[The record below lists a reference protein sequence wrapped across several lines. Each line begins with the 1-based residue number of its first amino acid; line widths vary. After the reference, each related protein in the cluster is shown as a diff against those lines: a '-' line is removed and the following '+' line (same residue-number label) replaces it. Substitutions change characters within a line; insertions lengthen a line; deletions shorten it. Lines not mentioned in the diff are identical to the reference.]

1 MEQDIKTM
9 AILMKTVQAVESITK
24 KNLAAY
30 GLNITEFSTLE
41 ALYFKGRL
49 PVQGICSNVL
59 IANSSMTYVLDKL
72 EKRGWISRT
81 RDQHDKRTYYVDL
94 TKEGR
99 SFIEDILPKHI
110 HLMHQILSVLT
121 LDEQKTVNELLKKLG
136 YHAKSLEG

>member
-1 MEQDIKTM
+1 
-9 AILMKTVQAVESITK
+9 
-24 KNLAAY
+24 
-30 GLNITEFSTLE
+30 
-41 ALYFKGRL
+41 
-49 PVQGICSNVL
+49 
-59 IANSSMTYVLDKL
+59 MTYVLDKL

-99 SFIEDILPKHI
+99 AFIEDILPKHI